1 MADRLDDV
9 VMKSVNEVVAETF
22 ESLHGRM
29 TMLEAKM
36 QHQWEDVRK
45 GMGRENSCSWN
56 QVAECRIRTSVQADL
71 EKLWT
76 KRMEKEDKIMLNKY
90 ETLNSTVERLGGEII
105 YLRKRKENGQRG
117 KHRGRLV

>member
-36 QHQWEDVRK
+36 QHQW
-45 GMGRENSCSWN
+45 
-56 QVAECRIRTSVQADL
+56 RTL
-71 EKLWT
+71 EKDWE
-76 KRMEKEDKIMLNKY
+76 EKIVQLEP
-90 ETLNSTVERLGGEII
+90 GGRVSYSDECPS
-105 YLRKRKENGQRG
+105 
-117 KHRGRLV
+117 